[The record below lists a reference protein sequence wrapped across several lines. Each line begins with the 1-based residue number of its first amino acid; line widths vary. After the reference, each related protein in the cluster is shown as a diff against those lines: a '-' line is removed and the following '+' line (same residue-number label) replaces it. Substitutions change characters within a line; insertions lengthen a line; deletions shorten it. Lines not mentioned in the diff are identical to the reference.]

1 MPGQDYIRL
10 LSALLADDVAAV
22 AKRVQA
28 TNFEFEQFRAF
39 TDIHQLSGY
48 LFLHIKGGPLEGLF
62 PPEQLEYLGGR
73 YALQRQRCDE
83 ILLEAAHIQDT
94 FKAAHQSVLFLKGL
108 FVAQQFYG
116 DMHQRFHWDI
126 DILVPREDVL
136 AADQLLRGLGYGK
149 LSLVLVGNNA
159 MTRFTHT
166 YDYHKRIAGPDQSVH
181 RQYLPLDLH
190 WSLRSH
196 FSFCLEYENIWKQH
210 EECQLQGRSFPVLS
224 TEYALVMNVLG
235 IFCDIELGTTRLK
248 SFLDLYK
255 MLDAVDSGMDWDAFF
270 EQRTNEN
277 IFRIVLNVI
286 DLLLD
291 VLECRNRFTRA
302 ASFVER
308 HRSFIR
314 LGNRADKYRLLE
326 RSRFSFQGRLWAHA
340 LYQAPVL
347 QPFLWTMISLPFR
360 IAAHERKLIKLM
372 GRM

>member
-1 MPGQDYIRL
+1 MHNNMPGQDYTGL
-10 LSALLADDVAAV
+10 FSALLADNYAAV
-22 AKRVQA
+22 ETRVHA
-28 TNFEFEQFRAF
+28 PEFEFNQFRAF
-39 TDIHQLSGY
+39 TDLHHLSGY
-48 LFLHIKGGPLEGLF
+48 LYLHIKGCPLEGLF
-62 PPEQLEYLGGR
+62 PPEQLEYLGRR

-94 FKAAHQSVLFLKGL
+94 FKAAHQSVLFLKGP

-136 AADQLLRGLGYGK
+136 AADQLLRGAGYSK

-166 YDYHKRIAGPDQSVH
+166 YDYHKRIGGPDQSVQ

-196 FSFCLEYENIWKQH
+196 FSYRLNYENIWEQQ

-224 TEYALVMNVLG
+224 AEYALVMNVLG

-270 EQRTNEN
+270 EQRTSEN
-277 IFRIVLNVI
+277 IFMIVLNVI
-286 DLLLD
+286 DLLLV
-291 VLECRNRFTRA
+291 VLECRSRFTGA
-302 ASFVER
+302 ASFVEKNR
-308 HRSFIR
+308 NFVR
-314 LGNRADKYRLLE
+314 LRDREDKYRLLE
-326 RSRFSFQGRLWAHA
+326 RSRFSFHGRLLTRA
-340 LYQAPVL
+340 
-347 QPFLWTMISLPFR
+347 TNRNCFR
-360 IAAHERKLIKLM
+360 PCRHFSVFDHWSRVI
-372 GRM
+372 